1 MQDFLNVEM
10 TDEQIMDLL
19 VEALQDIT
27 GFDEDIT
34 KETLLIDELGLDS
47 LGFLDLFFTI
57 QTSIQ
62 REVTNEQM
70 RNLILEELDLDTD
83 PNISKLSEGEKD
95 RVAYPRLKVQNFF
108 NIVKKQLNPELAG
121 IDLEATSDKI
131 FEPQQLE
138 SFLQANFEQIKQDK
152 ISEQIQAN
160 NITDPRM
167 QEIVRNSFDAIDPSK
182 MQSLFADKKL
192 IANVVKKYLKDRM
205 NLDDPENLQ
214 RFLLGENKNQL
225 QIKAMLQSDDKGRS
239 IFDMFLDQN
248 KGKIFDLYLDGDE
261 QDALKDTIIRKTLE
275 DRKAEVINELSSNPD
290 ENLMMKIFDRR
301 RKDIMDIMVERS
313 KQQILDKALE
323 IKRDLFES
331 EFKKQKSV
339 SDFNQ
344 FVWDNLVSITPEI
357 MKGEMEIMEEE
368 ILSKGYQLLAGD
380 SDNNN
385 DLKVIFEEEK
395 EALFA
400 DIIEREK
407 STIYKQMVLSDE
419 EKENLMEQLVND
431 DKVGLFNQFISENKV
446 SLKREVQQRGLLDEN
461 SDFATQLL
469 ADEGVQQDLMKTL
482 IDSQIGSVFE
492 EEVNRQSEMVDDT
505 EVIAF
510 LKNTF
515 LTNEFRQNK
524 IQSAIGM
531 GNVQGDLVEEFMTN
545 NFDRIAMEETQR
557 LLADK
562 ELRNQLVQDYIK
574 DNYDPM
580 EAMQLNDPAKMK
592 ELQQKITEKY
602 MQDNLD
608 EIISRYMND
617 YMNEMMDAIP
627 EEEIEL
633 DGDVQEE
640 FMKKFMARMENED
653 EAEETPEANTIVERF
668 IETYGLTD
676 PMIQVFVENNFDD
689 LFEIIKRVSG
699 LKVDQEVIEQF
710 VVTEFPL
717 KIALYF
723 HSIIGD
729 LEFDHDVRQTYTKFF
744 VENNMNEIM
753 EITMQRQF
761 EFMLG
766 EEFDL
771 DWRRYGQE
779 LNECVKD
786 ELRRMY
792 RELDQKEVESQ
803 LDQLFKGLKY
813 DWNLFLRVLKN
824 DLTDQE
830 REKILLYWL
839 KDINDLE
846 QIQIQYVRDF
856 LNDKEDEIRS
866 HPLGQWIDLLEGKK
880 TAEGVTEQYEKA
892 FRSHLINNFKQIL
905 EDFDPESS
913 SKIDPQFKKAM
924 TEQCIRIFLPTS
936 ISVVI
941 NSHVDELRD
950 YITQFPLPPPRT
962 VDDLLE
968 HLLPEATKATYS
980 DIRKRL
986 ATKFKSLAKK
996 HEISQDLLTIFIYHF
1011 RKEYRKL
1018 VTELCEL
1025 IITQYLKIGREHM
1038 IGLITNFSWEKQ
1050 SSLIIGLLQNELS
1063 EEEILIASMSSFLKH
1078 NQRKMDKLT
1087 TDEIFSMFE
1096 GDKFFGF
1103 MEDMVQENIDNVL
1116 AKSEEVSF
1124 ELEQNLSSK
1133 KFAQLKY
1140 ITDFLQETQL
1150 NQINGFF
1157 GHLQNRLSLKPQ
1169 MFLELAEE
1177 IASEL
1182 IVNLKEEEVGL
1193 KDKLTVYAQ
1202 RKVMEDYDF
1211 MIMERVAEKL
1221 EDQKFLEDLIFNI
1234 RDVYSKR
1241 NVFRL
1246 FRTGIRAVVLQTEA
1260 INWEQER
1267 SLIQKIS
1274 HELLDT
1280 IISEMAQEI
1289 EV

>member
-1 MQDFLNVEM
+1 
-10 TDEQIMDLL
+10 
-19 VEALQDIT
+19 
-27 GFDEDIT
+27 
-34 KETLLIDELGLDS
+34 
-47 LGFLDLFFTI
+47 
-57 QTSIQ
+57 
-62 REVTNEQM
+62 M
-70 RNLILEELDLDTD
+70 RT
-83 PNISKLSEGEKD
+83 
-95 RVAYPRLKVQNFF
+95 
-108 NIVKKQLNPELAG
+108 
-121 IDLEATSDKI
+121 
-131 FEPQQLE
+131 
-138 SFLQANFEQIKQDK
+138 
-152 ISEQIQAN
+152 
-160 NITDPRM
+160 
-167 QEIVRNSFDAIDPSK
+167 
-182 MQSLFADKKL
+182 
-192 IANVVKKYLKDRM
+192 
-205 NLDDPENLQ
+205 
-214 RFLLGENKNQL
+214 KNQL
-225 QIKAMLQSDDKGRS
+225 QVKALLQSDDKGRS

-248 KGKIFDLYLDGDE
+248 KSKIFDLYLDGDE

-275 DRKAEVINELSSNPD
+275 ERKAEVINELSSDPD

-331 EFKKQKSV
+331 EFKKQKSI

-380 SDNNN
+380 SDKNN
-385 DLKVIFEEEK
+385 DLKAIFEEEK

-510 LKNTF
+510 LKDTF
-515 LTNEFRQNK
+515 LTNEFRQDK

-531 GNVQGDLVEEFMTN
+531 GNVQGDLVEEFMKN

-640 FMKKFMARMENED
+640 FMKKFMARMEDED
-653 EAEETPEANTIVERF
+653 ETEETPEPNTIVERF

-689 LFEIIKRVSG
+689 IFGIIKRVSG
-699 LKVDQEVIEQF
+699 LQVDQEAIEQF
-710 VVTEFPL
+710 VITEFPL

-723 HSIIGD
+723 HSIIDD

-753 EITMQRQF
+753 EVTMQRQF

-771 DWRRYGQE
+771 DWDRFTQE
-779 LNECVKD
+779 LNDCVRD

-792 RELDQKEVESQ
+792 QELDHEEVESR

-813 DWNLFLRVLKN
+813 DWNLFLSVLKN
-824 DLTDQE
+824 DVTDQE

-856 LNDKEDEIRS
+856 LEDKEEEIRS
-866 HPLGQWIDLLEGKK
+866 HPLGQWIDLLEGKT
-880 TAEGVTEQYEKA
+880 TAKEVTEQYEKA

-913 SKIDPQFKKAM
+913 SKVDPQFKKAM

-986 ATKFKSLAKK
+986 TTKFKSLAK
-996 HEISQDLLTIFIYHF
+996 EARDLTGSIDDF
-1011 RKEYRKL
+1011 
-1018 VTELCEL
+1018 
-1025 IITQYLKIGREHM
+1025 YLSLPKRLSKIG
-1038 IGLITNFSWEKQ
+1038 
-1050 SSLIIGLLQNELS
+1050 
-1063 EEEILIASMSSFLKH
+1063 
-1078 NQRKMDKLT
+1078 
-1087 TDEIFSMFE
+1087 
-1096 GDKFFGF
+1096 
-1103 MEDMVQENIDNVL
+1103 
-1116 AKSEEVSF
+1116 
-1124 ELEQNLSSK
+1124 
-1133 KFAQLKY
+1133 Y
-1140 ITDFLQETQL
+1140 
-1150 NQINGFF
+1150 
-1157 GHLQNRLSLKPQ
+1157 
-1169 MFLELAEE
+1169 
-1177 IASEL
+1177 
-1182 IVNLKEEEVGL
+1182 
-1193 KDKLTVYAQ
+1193 
-1202 RKVMEDYDF
+1202 
-1211 MIMERVAEKL
+1211 
-1221 EDQKFLEDLIFNI
+1221 
-1234 RDVYSKR
+1234 
-1241 NVFRL
+1241 
-1246 FRTGIRAVVLQTEA
+1246 RTL
-1260 INWEQER
+1260 
-1267 SLIQKIS
+1267 
-1274 HELLDT
+1274 
-1280 IISEMAQEI
+1280 
-1289 EV
+1289 